1 MAQRKGPPPGYIT
14 ATEAMELLDN
24 KMLYKYV
31 EKGLITQ
38 HGTEIS
44 KHKYYLRKEVQSVR
58 DTLQAFY
65 GEQEETPTKLSDKLK
80 GHSLQFAQATPD
92 DMEGVYAVASK
103 LFEHT
108 TSADAR
114 KPLVARC
121 PIGNYI
127 VGDNGA
133 IVAYIHI
140 QPLKREKLIAFMNGE
155 IRGWQITAD
164 DLDCFAPGKTVE
176 VLIKSIGSYHEDNAI
191 RLVYMQRLLNGVS
204 REIGEMGKQGIIIP
218 TIYATSDT
226 PTGIAMSLHAKMQP
240 LGKMKHSDGK
250 RFAFKLDV
258 AASDLPLLRP
268 YKQAIAQYRRS
279 HSQETAQPVKHQ
291 RSTLWSQERIT
302 ANESVQSGMPDG
314 LIPLATFFDRHGIS
328 ESTARRGIDK
338 QFKIAPGGPWT
349 LNGFRIIQALD
360 AAGQRAFYEAYHS
373 KASFTPCPS
382 CPHVNQSPATSVPDP
397 ELGTQPQGE

>member
-14 ATEAMELLDN
+14 ATEAMEILGN

-31 EKGLITQ
+31 EKGLIKQ

-44 KHKYYLRKEVQSVR
+44 KHKYYLREEVQSVR

-65 GEQEETPTKLSDKLK
+65 GEQEEMPTKLSDKLK

-92 DMEGVYAVASK
+92 DMEGVYSVASK

-121 PIGNYI
+121 PTGNYI
-127 VGDNGA
+127 VRDNGA

-140 QPLKREKLIAFMNGE
+140 QPLKRDKLIAFMNGE

-164 DLDCFAPGKTVE
+164 DLDCFTPDKTVE

-191 RLVYMQRLLNGVS
+191 RLVYMQRLLNGVA

-258 AASDLPLLRP
+258 ATSDLPLLRN
-268 YKQAIAQYRRS
+268 YKRAIAEYKRAHAPQQAILPSMPAPQRQPRQKAASTSLDALQPENTITLQELADQLTMPRRS
-279 HSQETAQPVKHQ
+279 LLEQVQ
-291 RSTLWSQERIT
+291 RRNLEHI
-302 ANESVQSGMPDG
+302 A
-314 LIPLATFFDRHGIS
+314 IPHPSRAGEMKRYFTPEQVRQV
-328 ESTARRGIDK
+328 R
-338 QFKIAPGGPWT
+338 
-349 LNGFRIIQALD
+349 QAL
-360 AAGQRAFYEAYHS
+360 G
-373 KASFTPCPS
+373 K
-382 CPHVNQSPATSVPDP
+382 
-397 ELGTQPQGE
+397 